1 METQN
6 THVVSATKRE
16 ATGKGVARK
25 LRAVGQIPA
34 VVYGGGGEATS
45 LQLSP
50 DAITKLFENPKGK
63 NVLFDLDLGAEQIK
77 NVMVKDYLIHPAK
90 RSLLHV
96 DFFTVDMEKLVKVQ
110 VPIEAVGRSK
120 GVAEGGVLSLIRQ
133 TVEVY
138 ARPADIPVKVEIDVT
153 ELVAG
158 QTVTA
163 KDLVLPAGVTP
174 GWRAPYGLLRVVMP
188 RRKV

>member
-6 THVVSATKRE
+6 THVLSATKRE
-16 ATGKGVARK
+16 GTGKGVARK

-34 VVYGGGGEATS
+34 VVYGGGGAATS

-50 DAITKLFENPKGK
+50 DSVTKLFENPKGK
-63 NVLFDLDLGAEQIK
+63 NVLFDLDLGVEQIK

-96 DFFTVDMEKLVKVQ
+96 DFFTVDLEKPVKAQ
-110 VPIEAVGRSK
+110 VPIEPIGRSK
-120 GVAEGGVLSLIRQ
+120 GVAEGGVLTIIRQ
-133 TVEVY
+133 TVEVF
-138 ARPADIPVKVEIDVT
+138 AKPAEIPEKVEIDVT

-163 KDLVLPAGVTP
+163 KDITLPEGVKP
-174 GWRAPYGLLRVVMP
+174 AWRAPYGLLRVVMP
-188 RRKV
+188 RRKG